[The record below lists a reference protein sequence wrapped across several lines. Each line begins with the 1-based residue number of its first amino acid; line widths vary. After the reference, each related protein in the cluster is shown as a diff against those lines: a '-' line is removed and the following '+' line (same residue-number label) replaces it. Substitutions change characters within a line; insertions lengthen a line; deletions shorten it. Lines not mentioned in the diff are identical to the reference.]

1 MFNSSDTVLDF
12 FYSGDV
18 TGFRAAKHHMDKEEI
33 WHDGD
38 FICAQISEWLDD
50 YGIDCDR
57 NELPFEQREILFEIA
72 GILGP
77 LKIIFWLHP
86 SRLPVF
92 NDEVLVKRLLDQ
104 LNDAEDEQMV
114 GRIEKCFE
122 WHQYKIGFV
131 LVNFYLHNLRGT
143 RKPELKLTAQ
153 GLYNVFEAAGRLR
166 IFNEEYDIDLAELE
180 LMEMLVETGYIHNI
194 LYLTKHKKLT
204 PSASF
209 YRTLARLPAETKEK
223 IEQFH
228 RLPKSA

>member
-1 MFNSSDTVLDF
+1 MFKSSDTVLDF

-50 YGIDCDR
+50 CGIDCDR
-57 NELPFEQREILFEIA
+57 NELPWEQREILFEIA

-77 LKIIFWLHP
+77 LKILFWLYP

-92 NDEVLVKRLLDQ
+92 NDEILVKRLLDQ
-104 LNDAEDEQMV
+104 LNDAEDEQLV
-114 GRIEKCFE
+114 GRIERCFE
-122 WHQYKIGFV
+122 WRQYKIGFL
-131 LVNFYLHNLRGT
+131 LVNFYLHNLRGA

-153 GLYNVFEAAGRLR
+153 KLYNVFESAGRLR
-166 IFNEEYDIDLAELE
+166 IFNNEGETGRAEFE

-194 LYLTKHKKLT
+194 LYLNKHKKLA

-209 YRTLARLPAETKEK
+209 YSTLAKLSTESKAK
-223 IEQFH
+223 IERFH
-228 RLPKSA
+228 KLPQSE

>member
-1 MFNSSDTVLDF
+1 MFKSSDAVLDF

-18 TGFRAAKHHMDKEEI
+18 TGFKTVKHQLDKEEI

-38 FICAQISEWLDD
+38 FICAQISQWFDD
-50 YGIDCDR
+50 YNMDCER

-77 LKIIFWLHP
+77 LKILFWLHP
-86 SRLPVF
+86 TRLPVF
-92 NDEVLVKRLLDQ
+92 NDEILVKRLLDQ
-104 LNDAEDEQMV
+104 LNEAEDEQMV

-122 WHQYKIGFV
+122 WHQYKIGFL
-131 LVNFYLHNLRGT
+131 LVNFYLHDLRGA
-143 RKPELKLTAQ
+143 RKPELKLTAK

-166 IFNEEYDIDLAELE
+166 IFNNEADTDWAELE
-180 LMEMLVETGYIHNI
+180 LMEMLIETGYIHNI
-194 LYLTKHKKLT
+194 LYLVKCKKFT

-209 YRTLARLPAETKEK
+209 YSTLDKLPAASKAK